1 MMTPEPYFR
10 SNLMSDDLKTH
21 VSASLAV
28 QWDDFAQR
36 HPRLSRVID
45 QHLLVEQAVSYLR
58 LNPDYQRAMVNAQS
72 AGADLETLLKLVDKY
87 LAIFLEKL
95 I

>member
-1 MMTPEPYFR
+1 
-10 SNLMSDDLKTH
+10 MSYDLKTH

-28 QWDDFAQR
+28 QWDDFARR

-58 LNPDYQRAMVNAQS
+58 LDPEYQRAMTNAQT
-72 AGADLETLLKLVDKY
+72 AGADLETILKLIDKY
-87 LAIFLEKL
+87 LSIFLQKL

>member
-1 MMTPEPYFR
+1 
-10 SNLMSDDLKTH
+10 MSYDLKTH

-28 QWDDFAQR
+28 QWDDFARR

-58 LNPDYQRAMVNAQS
+58 LDPEYQRAMTNAQA
-72 AGADLETLLKLVDKY
+72 AGADLETILKLIDKY
-87 LAIFLEKL
+87 LSIFLQKL

>member
-1 MMTPEPYFR
+1 
-10 SNLMSDDLKTH
+10 MSDDLKTH

-28 QWDDFAQR
+28 QWDDFAKR

-45 QHLLVEQAVSYLR
+45 QHLLVEQAVRYLR
-58 LNPDYQRAMVNAQS
+58 FDPDYQRAMANAQS
-72 AGADLETLLKLVDKY
+72 SGADLETLLKLIDKY
-87 LAIFLEKL
+87 LSIFLEKL